1 MPEQNFTASQMFRN
15 ANRFIEA
22 YHAALQPVCRDTGL
36 PPMAVDILM
45 FFANNPESGTA
56 KDVCQCRGF
65 KSGIVSVHVDRLK
78 PAIVSFYVERLV
90 QEGYLLRQSVPGD
103 RRKTRLVCTDA
114 AAEIVERGRALQ
126 KAFAQKLVDGLS
138 EADVAVFHSCL
149 AAIGDN
155 IEDIRKNG
163 LFPENRR

>member
-65 KSGIVSVHVDRLK
+65 KSGIVSVHVDRL
-78 PAIVSFYVERLV
+78 VNEGLLV
-90 QEGYLLRQSVPGD
+90 RQGVPGD

-114 AAEIVERGRALQ
+114 AGTIIERGRALQ
-126 KAFAQKLVDGLS
+126 KAFAQKLVTGLS
-138 EADVAVFHSCL
+138 EADIAVFHNCL
-149 AAIGDN
+149 MVLSENMD
-155 IEDIRKNG
+155 DIRKNG
-163 LFPENRR
+163 LSPENRR

>member
-1 MPEQNFTASQMFRN
+1 MFRN

-65 KSGIVSVHVDRLK
+65 KSGIVSVHVDRL
-78 PAIVSFYVERLV
+78 VN
-90 QEGYLLRQSVPGD
+90 EGLLSRREVPGD

-114 AAEIVERGRALQ
+114 AAEIVERGRAQRPL
-126 KAFAQKLVDGLS
+126 
-138 EADVAVFHSCL
+138 
-149 AAIGDN
+149 
-155 IEDIRKNG
+155 RKNWWTG
-163 LFPENRR
+163 CRRRMLRCSTAVWQQ

>member
-65 KSGIVSVHVDRLK
+65 KSGIVSVHVDRL
-78 PAIVSFYVERLV
+78 VN
-90 QEGYLLRQSVPGD
+90 EGLLSRREVPGD
-103 RRKTRLVCTDA
+103 RRKTRLACTEKA
-114 AAEIVERGRALQ
+114 QPVIEEGRRLQ
-126 KAFAQKLVDGLS
+126 KAFAARLADGIAES
-138 EADVAVFHSCL
+138 DMESFRRTL
-149 AAIGDN
+149 ARFGQNLEGILQH
-155 IEDIRKNG
+155 G
-163 LFPENRR
+163 L

>member
-1 MPEQNFTASQMFRN
+1 MSEQNFTASQMFRN

-65 KSGIVSVHVDRLK
+65 KSGIVSVHVDRAGRS
-78 PAIVSFYVERLV
+78 PATAGKRGSCART
-90 QEGYLLRQSVPGD
+90 
-103 RRKTRLVCTDA
+103 RR
-114 AAEIVERGRALQ
+114 
-126 KAFAQKLVDGLS
+126 
-138 EADVAVFHSCL
+138 
-149 AAIGDN
+149 
-155 IEDIRKNG
+155 
-163 LFPENRR
+163 RRS

>member
-65 KSGIVSVHVDRLK
+65 KSGIVSVHVDRL
-78 PAIVSFYVERLV
+78 VN
-90 QEGYLLRQSVPGD
+90 EGLLSRREVPGD
-103 RRKTRLVCTDA
+103 RRKTALVCTPKADA
-114 AAEIVERGRALQ
+114 LIEEGRVLQ
-126 KAFAQKLVDGLS
+126 RAFAQRLTEGLS
-138 EADVAVFHSCL
+138 AEDLAHFRRCVAVFSR
-149 AAIGDN
+149 N
-155 IEDIRKNG
+155 IDCIRRGGTNRKN
-163 LFPENRR
+163 NRSEEPK

>member
-65 KSGIVSVHVDRLK
+65 KSGIVSVHVDRL
-78 PAIVSFYVERLV
+78 VN
-90 QEGYLLRQSVPGD
+90 EGLLS
-103 RRKTRLVCTDA
+103 RLVCTDA

-149 AAIGDN
+149 SAIGDN

>member
-1 MPEQNFTASQMFRN
+1 M
-15 ANRFIEA
+15 
-22 YHAALQPVCRDTGL
+22 
-36 PPMAVDILM
+36 
-45 FFANNPESGTA
+45 
-56 KDVCQCRGF
+56 
-65 KSGIVSVHVDRLK
+65 DRL
-78 PAIVSFYVERLV
+78 VN
-90 QEGYLLRQSVPGD
+90 EGLLSRREVPGD

-149 AAIGDN
+149 SAIGDN

>member
-1 MPEQNFTASQMFRN
+1 M
-15 ANRFIEA
+15 
-22 YHAALQPVCRDTGL
+22 
-36 PPMAVDILM
+36 
-45 FFANNPESGTA
+45 
-56 KDVCQCRGF
+56 
-65 KSGIVSVHVDRLK
+65 
-78 PAIVSFYVERLV
+78 
-90 QEGYLLRQSVPGD
+90 
-103 RRKTRLVCTDA
+103 
-114 AAEIVERGRALQ
+114 Q

>member
-1 MPEQNFTASQMFRN
+1 MIEQNFTASQMFRN

-65 KSGIVSVHVDRLK
+65 KSGIVSVHVDRL
-78 PAIVSFYVERLV
+78 VN
-90 QEGYLLRQSVPGD
+90 EGFLSRREVPGD

-114 AAEIVERGRALQ
+114 AAEIIRHGRDIQ
-126 KAFAQKLVDGLS
+126 KRFAQKLTAGLS
-138 EADVAVFHSCL
+138 EEDIAVFHNCL
-149 AAIGDN
+149 AAIGNN

-163 LFPENRR
+163 LSPENRS

>member
-1 MPEQNFTASQMFRN
+1 MSEQNFTASQMFRN

-65 KSGIVSVHVDRLK
+65 KSGIVSVHVDRL
-78 PAIVSFYVERLV
+78 
-90 QEGYLLRQSVPGD
+90 D

-149 AAIGDN
+149 SAIGDN

>member
-1 MPEQNFTASQMFRN
+1 
-15 ANRFIEA
+15 
-22 YHAALQPVCRDTGL
+22 
-36 PPMAVDILM
+36 MAVDILM

-65 KSGIVSVHVDRLK
+65 KSGIVSVHVDRL
-78 PAIVSFYVERLV
+78 VN
-90 QEGYLLRQSVPGD
+90 EGLLSRREVPGD
-103 RRKTRLVCTDA
+103 RRKTRLLCTDA

>member
-45 FFANNPESGTA
+45 FLANNPGHGTA
-56 KDVCQCRGF
+56 GELCRCRG
-65 KSGIVSVHVDRLK
+65 LK
-78 PAIVSFYVERLV
+78 PAIVSFHVERLV

-114 AAEIVERGRALQ
+114 AAEVVERGRALQ

-149 AAIGDN
+149 SAIGDN

>member
-1 MPEQNFTASQMFRN
+1 MTEQNFTASQMFRN

-65 KSGIVSVHVDRLK
+65 KSGIVSVHVDRL
-78 PAIVSFYVERLV
+78 VN
-90 QEGYLLRQSVPGD
+90 EGLLS
-103 RRKTRLVCTDA
+103 
-114 AAEIVERGRALQ
+114 RGRFPATAG
-126 KAFAQKLVDGLS
+126 KRG
-138 EADVAVFHSCL
+138 SC
-149 AAIGDN
+149 A
-155 IEDIRKNG
+155 RT
-163 LFPENRR
+163 RRRRS

>member
-1 MPEQNFTASQMFRN
+1 
-15 ANRFIEA
+15 
-22 YHAALQPVCRDTGL
+22 
-36 PPMAVDILM
+36 MAVDILM

-65 KSGIVSVHVDRLK
+65 KSGIVSVHVDRLVNEGLLSRRE
-78 PAIVSFYVERLV
+78 VS
-90 QEGYLLRQSVPGD
+90 GD

-126 KAFAQKLVDGLS
+126 KAFAQNWWTAVGGG
-138 EADVAVFHSCL
+138 VAVFHSCL
-149 AAIGDN
+149 SAIGDN

>member
-1 MPEQNFTASQMFRN
+1 MAEQNFTASQMFRN

-65 KSGIVSVHVDRLK
+65 KSGIVSVHVDRL
-78 PAIVSFYVERLV
+78 VN
-90 QEGYLLRQSVPGD
+90 EGFLSRREVPGD

-114 AAEIVERGRALQ
+114 AAEVIRQGRDIQ
-126 KAFAQKLVDGLS
+126 KRFAQKLTAGLS
-138 EADVAVFHSCL
+138 EEDIAVFHNCL
-149 AAIGDN
+149 AAIGNN

-163 LFPENRR
+163 LSPENRS

>member
-56 KDVCQCRGF
+56 KDVCQCRGL
-65 KSGIVSVHVDRLK
+65 KSGIVSVHVDRLVNK
-78 PAIVSFYVERLV
+78 GLLV
-90 QEGYLLRQSVPGD
+90 RQGVPGD
-103 RRKTRLVCTDA
+103 RRKTQLVCTDA
-114 AAEIVERGRALQ
+114 AAKLIETGRGIQ
-126 KAFAQKLVDGLS
+126 KRFAQKLLAGLS
-138 EADVAVFHSCL
+138 EEDIAVFRGCL
-149 AAIGDN
+149 AAMGDN

-163 LFPENRR
+163 LSTEDESKS

>member
-1 MPEQNFTASQMFRN
+1 MTEQNFTASQMFRN

-65 KSGIVSVHVDRLK
+65 KSGIVSVHVDRL
-78 PAIVSFYVERLV
+78 VN
-90 QEGYLLRQSVPGD
+90 EGLLLRKSVAGD
-103 RRKTRLVCTDA
+103 RRKTQLVCTDTA
-114 AAEIVERGRALQ
+114 GNIIEKGRELQ
-126 KAFAQKLVDGLS
+126 KSFAERLLIGLS
-138 EADVAVFHSCL
+138 DEDIAVFRNCL
-149 AAIGDN
+149 AVIGEN
-155 IEDIRKNG
+155 IEKIRKSEASTNNN
-163 LFPENRR
+163 ENPKKQEDKE

>member
-56 KDVCQCRGF
+56 KA
-65 KSGIVSVHVDRLK
+65 S
-78 PAIVSFYVERLV
+78 
-90 QEGYLLRQSVPGD
+90 
-103 RRKTRLVCTDA
+103 A
-114 AAEIVERGRALQ
+114 AASNPALCPSTWT
-126 KAFAQKLVDGLS
+126 GS
-138 EADVAVFHSCL
+138 
-149 AAIGDN
+149 
-155 IEDIRKNG
+155 
-163 LFPENRR
+163 

>member
-1 MPEQNFTASQMFRN
+1 MSEQNFTASQMFRN

-65 KSGIVSVHVDRLK
+65 KSGIVSVHVDRL
-78 PAIVSFYVERLV
+78 VN
-90 QEGYLLRQSVPGD
+90 EGLLSRREVPGD

-149 AAIGDN
+149 AAIGNN

>member
-65 KSGIVSVHVDRLK
+65 KSRHWCPSTWTG
-78 PAIVSFYVERLV
+78 LV
-90 QEGYLLRQSVPGD
+90 NEGLLSRREVPGD

-155 IEDIRKNG
+155 MEDIRKNG
-163 LFPENRR
+163 LPPENRR

>member
-1 MPEQNFTASQMFRN
+1 MDAALTASEIFAN
-15 ANRFIEA
+15 AARFTDA
-22 YHAALQPVCRDTGL
+22 YYVAIQPLCERSGL

-45 FFANNPESGTA
+45 FLANNPGHGTA
-56 KDVCQCRGF
+56 GELCRCRGM
-65 KSGIVSVHVDRLK
+65 K
-78 PAIVSFYVERLV
+78 PAIVSFHVERLV

-149 AAIGDN
+149 SAIGDN

>member
-1 MPEQNFTASQMFRN
+1 MTEQNFTASQMFRN

-65 KSGIVSVHVDRLK
+65 KSGIVSVHVDRL
-78 PAIVSFYVERLV
+78 VN
-90 QEGYLLRQSVPGD
+90 EGLLSRREVPGD
-103 RRKTRLVCTDA
+103 RRKTALVCTPKADA
-114 AAEIVERGRALQ
+114 LIEEGRVLQ
-126 KAFAQKLVDGLS
+126 RAFAQRLTEGLS
-138 EADVAVFHSCL
+138 EEDLTHFRRCVAVFSR
-149 AAIGDN
+149 N
-155 IEDIRKNG
+155 IDCIRRGGTSRKN
-163 LFPENRR
+163 NRSEEPK